1 MKYVLDTNVV
11 SLLMKGD
18 PNVIERLKRVSR
30 AEVCMPQPVV
40 AEIAY
45 GIQRLSR
52 SKRKDALTSR
62 FELLKSEIGRAAW
75 ADEVSEAFGAIK
87 SELERKG
94 QRIEDFD
101 AAVAA
106 HALAEGCILVSA
118 NLKHMTRVPGV
129 EVEDWS
135 LEPEAG

>member
-1 MKYVLDTNVV
+1 VKYVLDTNVV

-18 PNVIERLKRVSR
+18 PNVIGRLKAVSR
-30 AEVCMPQPVV
+30 ADVCMPQPVI

-52 SKRKDALTSR
+52 SKRKDALSAR
-62 FELLKSEIGRAAW
+62 FELLKSEIRRVAW
-75 ADEVSEAFGAIK
+75 SDEVSEAFGGLK

-94 QRIEDFD
+94 ERIEDFD

-106 HALAEGCILVSA
+106 HALAEGCVLVTA
-118 NLKHMTRVPGV
+118 NLKHMTRVPGLQ
-129 EVEDWS
+129 VEDWS
-135 LEPEAG
+135 EDLET